1 VSEADTGWIET
12 ALTSARPQAVGAL
25 LRYFRD
31 LDTAEEAFQNA
42 CLRALKTWPQN
53 GPPRDPAAW
62 LIMVGR
68 NVAIDEVRRARKQAP
83 LPDDDQAISD
93 LEDAEGALAERLD
106 GSHYRDDILR
116 LMFICCHPQLPATQQ
131 IALALRIVSGLTVK
145 QIARA
150 FLVSDAAMEQRIT
163 RAKAKVAE
171 AGVPFEAPGPVERS
185 ERLAG
190 VAAMIYQNFNE
201 GYSAS
206 GDTAEL
212 RKPLCEEAIRLAR
225 LLLRLFQSEP
235 EIMGLAA
242 LLLLQHARS
251 AARFAED
258 GSLILLDDQ
267 NRSLWNGSMIAE
279 GLALIDKAM
288 RHHRSGPYQ
297 IQAAIAALHAR
308 AATPDETD
316 WTQIDLLYGAL
327 ELVQPSPVVTLN
339 RSVAVAKV
347 RGPQAALELIEPLAP
362 KLANY
367 FHFYGVR
374 GAFLMQLG
382 RNEEARIAFDR
393 AIALANTS
401 AEAAH
406 IRMHIDR
413 LIRDSQPKGGNGSA
427 RQGAKAK

>member
-1 VSEADTGWIET
+1 MSDADTAWIET
-12 ALTSARPQAVGAL
+12 ALISARPQAVGAL

-68 NVAIDEVRRARKQAP
+68 NVAIDEVRRARKQQP
-83 LPDDDQAISD
+83 LPEDDQAISD
-93 LEDAEGALAERLD
+93 LDDAEGALAERLD

-116 LMFICCHPQLPATQQ
+116 LMFICCHPGLPATQQ

-150 FLVSDAAMEQRIT
+150 FLVSEAAMEQRIT

-171 AGVPFEAPGPVERS
+171 AGTPFEAPGAVERS

-190 VAAMIYQNFNE
+190 VAAMIYLIFNE

-206 GDTAEL
+206 GETAEI

-225 LLLRLFQSEP
+225 LLLRLFPSEP
-235 EIMGLAA
+235 EIMGLTA
-242 LLLLQHARS
+242 LILLQHARS

-267 NRSLWNGSMIAE
+267 DRSLWNGTMIAE

-288 RHHRSGPYQ
+288 RHRRSGPYQ

-308 AATPDETD
+308 AATPGETD

-327 ELVQPSPVVTLN
+327 EVVQPSPVVTLN
-339 RSVAVAKV
+339 RAVAVSKV
-347 RGPQAALELIEPLAP
+347 RGPQAALDLIEPLAP

-382 RNEEARIAFDR
+382 RNDEARIAFDR

-406 IRMHIDR
+406 IRMHLDR
-413 LIRDSQPKGGNGSA
+413 LIRDSQPKPKES
-427 RQGAKAK
+427 AKAK